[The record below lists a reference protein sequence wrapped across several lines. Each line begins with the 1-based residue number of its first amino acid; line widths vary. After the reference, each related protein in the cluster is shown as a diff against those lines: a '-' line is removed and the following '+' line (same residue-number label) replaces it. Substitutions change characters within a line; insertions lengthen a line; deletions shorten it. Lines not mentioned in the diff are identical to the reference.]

1 LELYEDFFWVT
12 GQPTVD
18 QNGKPNINVT
28 DPYPYVWKINVKKN
42 APVLKAY
49 IENFFLSYQKHNFI
63 GMTAGDIYNQNVL
76 KPKYNLFDDLNQL
89 NRWIHP
95 FPLNKFYMWFPG
107 IKLNN
112 NCDLVNLPDGLS
124 FYQPVIYYNLENT
137 GNTYT
142 LALAQ
147 WKEYDPLA
155 YTKEQA
161 LKHSKID
168 GRISVTIGITTILL
182 ILIISVYFYIKTKL

>member
-1 LELYEDFFWVT
+1 
-12 GQPTVD
+12 
-18 QNGKPNINVT
+18 
-28 DPYPYVWKINVKKN
+28 
-42 APVLKAY
+42 
-49 IENFFLSYQKHNFI
+49 
-63 GMTAGDIYNQNVL
+63 
-76 KPKYNLFDDLNQL
+76 
-89 NRWIHP
+89 
-95 FPLNKFYMWFPG
+95 MWFPG

-147 WKEYDPLA
+147 WKEYDPVA